1 MDKFNEAIKVVR
13 EVALNYSI
21 TPFIVGGYVRDKVL
35 NNINDETD
43 IDITTR
49 YDNAV
54 DLAYAIAEEK
64 SDIVTDPVTYEH
76 FGTVMLMINGVKTE
90 FTGKKQPNHILRELK
105 KLGVEPNSL
114 NKDIYGR
121 DFTINTMAINVITN
135 DFVDITG
142 KGMNDLTR
150 DRILRTPISPQAAL
164 EFNPLIILRALR
176 FVLQYGLRISDDF
189 EREIPNFIPV
199 MREVTQREHRT
210 SHIKHL
216 TNVILSYGKPG
227 IDLLERYNLLDVL
240 PETEDLENI
249 KDKKRMGIDIIAQ
262 DQTGMQRHIYDRFKS
277 RQIYKHRK
285 RRETKEDRLKA
296 MRLLKK
302 LDNELNKRGT
312 HQPYYGY
319 FKNSAEMRSVVEAEN
334 VNNLLV
340 GLRNKYNNFKGNV
353 NQFINQH
360 VNDIKMLLS
369 LGVTISTIIT
379 AIGAWDSSDYSRS
392 SELSEID
399 NTPVTMIEENE
410 EVADEPVEEEQTKA
424 VAEPRQARSQEE
436 QNMQGFGDI
445 INYALDV
452 IKGEDA
458 VGIDAATIMAIG
470 DVESNF
476 RHNAVSSKGAQ
487 GYFQF
492 TEKGAWQDVSKYT
505 DFEGVTFDEFLL
517 DANLQA
523 KGAIYYLRDLR
534 NAALT
539 HMHMNWLKSNGI
551 EPSYNT
557 SRYDDIA
564 AYSLKYGN
572 SPAREKFYMDNSNG
586 LNMFSYL
593 GYNSGMGDMLALI
606 NKYNGDWH
614 KVSNSLKVASEK
626 NPAKWKEKYEY
637 PYKVRHK
644 KNKYLATMRSIK

>member
-1 MDKFNEAIKVVR
+1 MDKFNDAIEVVR
-13 EVALNYSI
+13 EVALKHSI
-21 TPFIVGGYVRDKVL
+21 TPFIVGGYVRDKIL
-35 NNINDETD
+35 NDINDDTD

-49 YDNAV
+49 YDNAIE
-54 DLAYAIAEEK
+54 LAYTIAEEK
-64 SDIVTDPVTYEH
+64 PDIVTDPVTYEH

-90 FTGKKQPNHILRELK
+90 FTGDKQPNYIVRELN

-121 DFTINTMAINVITN
+121 DFTINTMAINIITN
-135 DFVDITG
+135 DFLDITG

-150 DRILRTPISPQAAL
+150 DKILRTPISPQAAL

-176 FVLQYGLRISDDF
+176 FVLQYGLRISGDF
-189 EREIPNFIPV
+189 EKEIPKFIPV

-210 SHIKHL
+210 AHIKHL
-216 TNVILSYGKPG
+216 TNVILAYGKPG
-227 IDLLERYNLLDVL
+227 IDLLEKYNLLDVL

-285 RRETKEDRLKA
+285 RRETKQDRLKA

-302 LDNELNKRGT
+302 LDHEINKRGSN
-312 HQPYYGY
+312 QSYYGY

-334 VNNLLV
+334 VNSLLV
-340 GLRNKYNNFKGNV
+340 GLRNKYNNFKGNID
-353 NQFINQH
+353 QFINQH
-360 VNDIKMLLS
+360 VKDVKMLLS
-369 LGVTISTIIT
+369 MGVAIGTIIT
-379 AIGAWDSSDYSRS
+379 AIGAWDSSDYARS
-392 SELSEID
+392 SELDEIK
-399 NTPVTMIEENE
+399 NTPVTISEE
-410 EVADEPVEEEQTKA
+410 EVAEEPVAHEDEPKDVPEPAQPQSAEE
-424 VAEPRQARSQEE
+424 R
-436 QNMQGFGDI
+436 NIHGFGDI
-445 INYALDV
+445 VNYALDV
-452 IKGEDA
+452 IEGEDA

-476 RHNAVSSKGAQ
+476 RHNSVSSKGAQ

-492 TEKGAWQDVSKYT
+492 TEKGAWQDVSKYP

-539 HMHMNWLKSNGI
+539 HAHMNWLKKNGI
-551 EPSYNT
+551 EPNYNT

-572 SPAREKFYMDNSNG
+572 SPAREKFYTDNSSG

-606 NKYNGDWH
+606 NKYGGDWQ
-614 KVSNSLKVASEK
+614 KVSDSLKRASEK

-644 KNKYLATMRSIK
+644 KNKYLATMRSVR